1 MKERPILFSTPMVEA
16 ILKGTKTQTRR
27 LLKPQPL
34 LHNKVIKMP
43 IPIEEYGK
51 IINHYVKKGY
61 TQIYTKGA
69 LEGMIAPKCP
79 FGEVGDTIWVR
90 ETWQHTNEFGINP
103 QDENSGYIYKAS
115 ENGKDWEENVE
126 GWKWKPSI
134 FMPRDA
140 CRIRLKITDIRAER
154 LHDMPVDDI
163 LKEGV
168 NNGVSNPLMGA
179 RWENMQR
186 MAWEELWKKING
198 KESWDS
204 NPWVWVISF
213 EQIKK

>member
-16 ILKGTKTQTRR
+16 ILKGTKTMTRR
-27 LLKPQPL
+27 NIKGMALKWLNDEFSPEFVSDVE
-34 LHNKVIKMP
+34 NKLCP
-43 IPIEEYGK
+43 YG
-51 IINHYVKKGY
+51 
-61 TQIYTKGA
+61 Q
-69 LEGMIAPKCP
+69 
-79 FGEVGDTIWVR
+79 VGDVLWVR
-90 ETWQHTNEFGINP
+90 EKWKHNEVP
-103 QDENSGYIYKAS
+103 T
-115 ENGKDWEENVE
+115 
-126 GWKWKPSI
+126 GWKYHYYAGAEEIYTYKDNERWKPSI
-134 FMPRDA
+134 HMPKEA
-140 CRIRLKITDIRAER
+140 CRIRLKILDIRAER

-186 MAWEELWKKING
+186 MAWEELWKNING